1 MKATKKTC
9 LERRRRRRRR
19 PSLIQPMTV
28 TVTDMTMQKK
38 VLILKLRTFCDVEKR
53 VDLRKNVLF
62 GGTSLVKAESLY
74 AYYNAMLIQRIN
86 FLDRCVGG

>member
-1 MKATKKTC
+1 
-9 LERRRRRRRR
+9 
-19 PSLIQPMTV
+19 MTV

-74 AYYNAMLIQRIN
+74 AYYNALLI
-86 FLDRCVGG
+86 